1 MAGLIRQRL
10 FSGFVIVLVLTA
22 ALIAGG
28 LFAYFLFNPTAGNAL
43 QNLTLAVAMF
53 LAIAVSCGW
62 LVTRVPESVLQS
74 VDDLER
80 GQGALPSSVDAPPQP
95 ALPEMTLPAETS
107 YTNEAITSRL
117 QTVVSQGQGSNGDRL
132 QFVDRVA
139 HDLRAPLMA
148 IQGYAVLMAD
158 PSFRMPHADYEKYG
172 QTIAEQAGRM
182 NHLIENAVT
191 VTAIEENQLAVLPAP
206 IRLGL
211 LAEEVI
217 EEARQNSG
225 RTITLDD
232 RLGAAAV
239 MGDALRLRDV
249 FLSLIDNA
257 IRYSGPDAP
266 IAVTLR
272 GADSPG
278 QAEFVVE
285 DHGVGMADSDLPKLF
300 QRFGRIKNESTQG
313 VSGSGLSLYIARHV
327 VERHQGRILV
337 NTRPGEGTTF
347 RVQLPLE
354 KSAR

>member
-1 MAGLIRQRL
+1 MASHIRGRL
-10 FSGFVIVLVLTA
+10 FSGFITVLVVTGG
-22 ALIAGG
+22 LIGGG
-28 LFAYFLFNPTAGNAL
+28 LFAYFLINPTSGNAM
-43 QNLTLAVAMF
+43 QNLALAVAVF
-53 LAIAVSCGW
+53 LAIAISCGW
-62 LVTRVPESVLQS
+62 LATRVPESILQS

-80 GQGALPSSVDAPPQP
+80 QHAPTARDTPPQP
-95 ALPEMTLPAETS
+95 ALPEMPLAAETS
-107 YTNEAITSRL
+107 DMNEAIASRL
-117 QTVVSQGQGSNGDRL
+117 QRVVSQGHVSNGDRW

-158 PSFRMPHADYEKYG
+158 PSFRMPDADFEKYG
-172 QTIAEQAGRM
+172 KTIAEQARRM
-182 NHLIENAVT
+182 NQLIENAVT
-191 VTAIEENQLAVLPAP
+191 VTAIEENQLTVLPAP
-206 IRLGL
+206 IRLGR

-232 RLGAAAV
+232 QLGTAAA

-257 IRYSGPDAP
+257 IRYSGPEAP

-272 GADSPG
+272 RADSAG
-278 QAEFVVE
+278 QAELIVE
-285 DHGVGMADSDLPKLF
+285 DHGVGVADSDLPKLF

-313 VSGSGLSLYIARHV
+313 VSGSGLSLYIAKHI
-327 VERHQGRILV
+327 VERHNGRILV
-337 NTRPGEGTTF
+337 NTRPGQGTAF

>member
-1 MAGLIRQRL
+1 MASHIRGRL
-10 FSGFVIVLVLTA
+10 FSGFITVLVVTGG
-22 ALIAGG
+22 LIGGG
-28 LFAYFLFNPTAGNAL
+28 LFAYFLINPTSGNAM
-43 QNLTLAVAMF
+43 QNLALAVAVF
-53 LAIAVSCGW
+53 LAIAISCGW
-62 LVTRVPESVLQS
+62 LATRVPESILQS

-80 GQGALPSSVDAPPQP
+80 QHAPTARDTPPQP
-95 ALPEMTLPAETS
+95 ALPEMPLAAETS
-107 YTNEAITSRL
+107 DMNEAIASRL
-117 QTVVSQGQGSNGDRL
+117 QSVVSQGHVSNGDRW

-158 PSFRMPHADYEKYG
+158 PSFRMPDADFEKYG
-172 QTIAEQAGRM
+172 KTIAEQARRM
-182 NHLIENAVT
+182 NQLIENAVT
-191 VTAIEENQLAVLPAP
+191 VTAIEENQLTVLPAP
-206 IRLGL
+206 IRLRL

-232 RLGAAAV
+232 QLGTAAA

-257 IRYSGPDAP
+257 IRYSGPEAP

-272 GADSPG
+272 RADSAG
-278 QAEFVVE
+278 QAELIVE
-285 DHGVGMADSDLPKLF
+285 DHGVGVADSDLPKLF

-313 VSGSGLSLYIARHV
+313 VSGSGLSLYIAKHI
-327 VERHQGRILV
+327 VERHNGRILV
-337 NTRPGEGTTF
+337 NTRPGQGTAF

>member
-1 MAGLIRQRL
+1 MASHIRGRL
-10 FSGFVIVLVLTA
+10 FSGFITVLVVTGG
-22 ALIAGG
+22 LIGGG
-28 LFAYFLFNPTAGNAL
+28 LFAYFLINPTSGNAM
-43 QNLTLAVAMF
+43 QNLALAVAVF
-53 LAIAVSCGW
+53 LAIAISCGW
-62 LVTRVPESVLQS
+62 LATRVPESILQS

-80 GQGALPSSVDAPPQP
+80 QHAPTARDTPPQP
-95 ALPEMTLPAETS
+95 ALPEMPLAAETS
-107 YTNEAITSRL
+107 DMNEAIASRL
-117 QTVVSQGQGSNGDRL
+117 QSVVSQGHVSNGDRW

-158 PSFRMPHADYEKYG
+158 PSFRMPDADFEKYG
-172 QTIAEQAGRM
+172 KTIAEQARRM
-182 NHLIENAVT
+182 NQLIENAVT
-191 VTAIEENQLAVLPAP
+191 VTAIEENQLTVLPAP
-206 IRLGL
+206 IRLGR

-232 RLGAAAV
+232 QLGTAAA

-257 IRYSGPDAP
+257 IRYSGPEAP

-272 GADSPG
+272 RADSAG
-278 QAEFVVE
+278 QAELIVE
-285 DHGVGMADSDLPKLF
+285 DHGVGVADSDLPKLF

-313 VSGSGLSLYIARHV
+313 VSGSGLSLYIAKHI
-327 VERHQGRILV
+327 VERHNGRILV
-337 NTRPGEGTTF
+337 NTRPGQGTAF

>member
-1 MAGLIRQRL
+1 MASHIRQRL
-10 FSGFVIVLVLTA
+10 FSGFIIVLVVTA
-22 ALIAGG
+22 ALIGGG
-28 LFAYFLFNPTAGNAL
+28 LFAYFLFNPTSGNAM
-43 QNLTLAVAMF
+43 QNLALAVAVF

-62 LVTRVPESVLQS
+62 LVTRVPESILQS
-74 VDDLER
+74 VEELER
-80 GQGALPSSVDAPPQP
+80 GHVSTALSSDPPPQP
-95 ALPEMTLPAETS
+95 TLPGMPLPAETS
-107 YTNEAITSRL
+107 YTNEAIASRL
-117 QTVVSQGQGSNGDRL
+117 QDVVSQGHGANGDRL

-158 PSFRMPHADYEKYG
+158 PSFRMPVADFQKYG

-191 VTAIEENQLAVLPAP
+191 VTAIEENQLAVLPTP

-225 RTITLDD
+225 RTITLNDQ
-232 RLGAAAV
+232 LGAVLV

-249 FLSLIDNA
+249 FLGLIDNA
-257 IRYSGPDAP
+257 LQYSGPEAP

-278 QAEFVVE
+278 QAEFIVE
-285 DHGVGMADSDLPKLF
+285 DHGVGIADSDLPRLF
-300 QRFGRIKNESTQG
+300 QRFGRIKNESTRG
-313 VSGSGLSLYIARHV
+313 VSGSGLSLYIAKHV
-327 VERHQGRILV
+327 VERHHGRILV
-337 NTRPGEGTTF
+337 NTRPGQGTAF

>member
-62 LVTRVPESVLQS
+62 LVTRVPESILQS
-74 VDDLER
+74 IEELER
-80 GQGALPSSVDAPPQP
+80 GHDSTAPPSDPPQP
-95 ALPEMTLPAETS
+95 TLPEIPLPAETS

-117 QTVVSQGQGSNGDRL
+117 QSVVSQGQGSNGDRL

-257 IRYSGPDAP
+257 IRYSGPEAP